1 MKDFS
6 FQGKVYLGTRLA
18 GAKPGAMTDVG
29 DAPTCNISL
38 SVDTEKRKE
47 SRTGQRLESAVLQT
61 GKSASIALTLNYFSA
76 ENLVLGVY
84 GTKADVAGGTATG
97 EVLPAGLVVGNAVVL
112 EHGGVSALVITDS
125 TGAPLTL
132 TPGTDYD
139 LDSANGG
146 VVVIKSLGAYVQ
158 PFKAAYSYTA
168 SVDVTMF
175 TSAPPQRYL
184 MLDGTNTVTDEPV
197 RVRLYKVQFEPVSEI
212 QLINSA
218 FGELSLTG
226 TVLYDD
232 EAILDA
238 DLGPF
243 GKIEQPTAVA

>member
-1 MKDFS
+1 
-6 FQGKVYLGTRLA
+6 
-18 GAKPGAMTDVG
+18 
-29 DAPTCNISL
+29 
-38 SVDTEKRKE
+38 
-47 SRTGQRLESAVLQT
+47 
-61 GKSASIALTLNYFSA
+61 
-76 ENLVLGVY
+76 
-84 GTKADVAGGTATG
+84 
-97 EVLPAGLVVGNAVVL
+97 
-112 EHGGVSALVITDS
+112 
-125 TGAPLTL
+125 
-132 TPGTDYD
+132 
-139 LDSANGG
+139 
-146 VVVIKSLGAYVQ
+146 
-158 PFKAAYSYTA
+158 
-168 SVDVTMF
+168 
-175 TSAPPQRYL
+175 